1 MARGFSEEE
10 RQRLHTQ
17 LMATGRTLF
26 TRYGLKKTTLRELT
40 EPLGIAKSSFYL
52 FFDSKE
58 ALYWQLL
65 LEEGPRV
72 EAKLRT
78 AVEAAGDDARAAI
91 ERLLHATV
99 EEIETN
105 DLYRRLLD
113 HPEELEM
120 VLRRLSP
127 EETEAK
133 AQGSL
138 DMILGYVEVWQADG
152 VLIDARPDVIASALR
167 AVTLL
172 TLHREEIG
180 PAIYPEVMELLIHAV
195 AVGLT
200 PTAEDTH

>member
-1 MARGFSEEE
+1 MTRGFSAEE

-65 LEEGPRV
+65 LKEGPRV
-72 EAKLRT
+72 EAKIRA
-78 AVEAAGDDARAAI
+78 AVEAAGDDTRVAV

-99 EEIETN
+99 HEIETN

-152 VLIDARPDVIASALR
+152 ALIDARPDVIANALR

-180 PAIYPEVMELLIHAV
+180 PAIYPEVMELLIHTV

>member
-1 MARGFSEEE
+1 MTRRFSEEE

-58 ALYWQLL
+58 VLYWQLL

-78 AVEAAGDDARAAI
+78 AVEAAGDDTRIAV

-99 EEIETN
+99 HEIETN

-152 VLIDARPDVIASALR
+152 ALIDARPDVIASALR